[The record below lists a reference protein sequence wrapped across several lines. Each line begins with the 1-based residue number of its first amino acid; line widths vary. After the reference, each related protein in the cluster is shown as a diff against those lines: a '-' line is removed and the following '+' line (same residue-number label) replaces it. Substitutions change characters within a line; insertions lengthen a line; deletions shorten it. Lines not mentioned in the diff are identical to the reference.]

1 MNRRNWLRWGCLH
14 CAACAGLAVAQADWS
29 PPPRFTRPDVGTD
42 EGGLWA
48 LMDRE
53 EVRLRRS
60 PFRIREE
67 ALNRYLNGIACK
79 LGADHCPDV
88 RVYLMRVPYFN
99 ANMAPNGMLQIWS
112 GLLLR
117 VENEAQLSAV
127 IAHEI
132 GHYLQRHSVEQLRD
146 AKSRA
151 AFGQFMAMFGAVGL
165 IGQLAA
171 LGGAFAFSREHEREA
186 DRISVQLMQRVGYDP
201 REATKVWANLL
212 DEVKATRGSDPSQ
225 DSILFAT
232 HPPSEERRVALQ
244 GLASG
249 TSGAT
254 LEAEFREQ
262 LAPIRFGLLEDEMKR
277 GRFDESV
284 ALLNRLLE
292 REPGNATLLHFR
304 GEARRQRAADGDAA
318 LALADFNAAVQTGV
332 EPLVT
337 YRSLGYLYRALHR
350 TDEARAA
357 WQRYLEQAPDAPDA
371 DLIKQTLE
379 EMKS

>member
-1 MNRRNWLRWGCLH
+1 MNRRNWLCWGCLH
-14 CAACAGLAVAQADWS
+14 CAAFAGAAFAQADWS

-318 LALADFNAAVQTGV
+318 LALADFDAAVQTGV

>member
-1 MNRRNWLRWGCLH
+1 MNRRNWLCWGCLH
-14 CAACAGLAVAQADWS
+14 CAAFAGAAFALADWS

-318 LALADFNAAVQTGV
+318 LALADFDAAVQTGV

>member
-1 MNRRNWLRWGCLH
+1 
-14 CAACAGLAVAQADWS
+14 
-29 PPPRFTRPDVGTD
+29 
-42 EGGLWA
+42 
-48 LMDRE
+48 
-53 EVRLRRS
+53 
-60 PFRIREE
+60 
-67 ALNRYLNGIACK
+67 
-79 LGADHCPDV
+79 
-88 RVYLMRVPYFN
+88 
-99 ANMAPNGMLQIWS
+99 
-112 GLLLR
+112 
-117 VENEAQLSAV
+117 
-127 IAHEI
+127 
-132 GHYLQRHSVEQLRD
+132 
-146 AKSRA
+146 
-151 AFGQFMAMFGAVGL
+151 MFGAVGL

-318 LALADFNAAVQTGV
+318 LALADFDAAVQTGV

-350 TDEARAA
+350 TDEARTA
-357 WQRYLEQAPDAPDA
+357 WRRYLEQAPDAPDA

>member
-1 MNRRNWLRWGCLH
+1 MKRRNWLCWGCLH
-14 CAACAGLAVAQADWS
+14 CAAFAGAAFAQADWS

-318 LALADFNAAVQTGV
+318 LALADFDAAVQTGV

>member
-14 CAACAGLAVAQADWS
+14 CAAFGGTAFAQADWT
-29 PPPRFTRPDVGTD
+29 PPPRFTRPDVATD

-67 ALNRYLNGIACK
+67 ELGRYLNGIACK
-79 LGADHCPDV
+79 LGVDHCPDI

-99 ANMAPNGMLQIWS
+99 ASMAPNGMMQIWS
-112 GLLLR
+112 GMLLR
-117 VENEAQLSAV
+117 VENEAQLGAV

-186 DRISVQLMQRVGYDP
+186 DRISVQLMQGVGYDP

-212 DEVKATRGSDPSQ
+212 GEVKATRGSDPTQ

-232 HPPSEERRVALQ
+232 HPPSEERRLALQ

-249 TSGAT
+249 TSGAS

-292 REPGNATLLHFR
+292 REPGKAALLHFR
-304 GEARRQRAADGDAA
+304 GEARRLRAADGDAA
-318 LALADFNAAVQTGV
+318 LALADFDAAVQTGA
-332 EPLVT
+332 EPPVT
-337 YRSLGYLYRALHR
+337 YRSLGYLYRALKR
-350 TDEARAA
+350 PDEARAA
-357 WQRYLEQAPDAPDA
+357 WQRYLERAPDAPDA

>member
-1 MNRRNWLRWGCLH
+1 MNRRNWLCWGCLH
-14 CAACAGLAVAQADWS
+14 CAAFAGVAFAQADWS

-318 LALADFNAAVQTGV
+318 LALADFDAAVQTGV

>member
-1 MNRRNWLRWGCLH
+1 MNRRNWLRWGCLN
-14 CAACAGLAVAQADWS
+14 CAACAGWAFAQADWS
-29 PPPRFTRPDVGTD
+29 PPPRFTRPEVGTD

-60 PFRIREE
+60 PFRIRDEE
-67 ALNRYLNGIACK
+67 LNRYLNGIACK
-79 LGADHCPDV
+79 LGTDHCPDI

-99 ANMAPNGMLQIWS
+99 ASMAPNGMLQIWS

-186 DRISVQLMQRVGYDP
+186 DRISVQLMQRAAYDP

-212 DEVKATRGSDPSQ
+212 DEVKATRGGDPSQ

-232 HPPSEERRVALQ
+232 HPPSEERRLALQ

-292 REPGNATLLHFR
+292 REPGNAALLHFR

-318 LALADFNAAVQTGV
+318 LALADFDAAVRTGV

-350 TDEARAA
+350 PDEARAA
-357 WQRYLEQAPDAPDA
+357 WQRYLERAPDAPDA

>member
-1 MNRRNWLRWGCLH
+1 MNRRNWLCWGCLH
-14 CAACAGLAVAQADWS
+14 CAAFAGAAFAQADWS

-67 ALNRYLNGIACK
+67 ALNRYLNGIACN

-318 LALADFNAAVQTGV
+318 LALADFDAAVQTGV

>member
-1 MNRRNWLRWGCLH
+1 MNRRNWLCWGCLH
-14 CAACAGLAVAQADWS
+14 CAAFAGAAFAQADWS

-318 LALADFNAAVQTGV
+318 LALADFDAAVQTGV

-350 TDEARAA
+350 TDEARTA
-357 WQRYLEQAPDAPDA
+357 WRRYLEQAPDAPDA